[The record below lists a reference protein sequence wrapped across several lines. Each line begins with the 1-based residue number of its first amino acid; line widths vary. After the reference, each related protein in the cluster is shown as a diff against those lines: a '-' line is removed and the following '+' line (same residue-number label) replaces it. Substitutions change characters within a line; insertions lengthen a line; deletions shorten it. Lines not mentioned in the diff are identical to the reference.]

1 MGRPTKPKPT
11 ATFTNEE
18 VPIKNKKQQIC
29 SIIKRKTKE
38 KFLSES
44 QKEYYEKLVNNQITI
59 CSGPAGVGKSYIA
72 MKCAVDL
79 LSDPNTPYEKIII
92 VRPAVEAEEKLGSL
106 PGGVEEKLDPYIFPS
121 YYLLNKIIGKDT
133 REKLKEIEAIEVFAL
148 AYMRGMNIDNS
159 ILIFEEAQN
168 STPSQMK
175 LLLTRIGFNSKFFI
189 SGDLEQFDR
198 HKDKT
203 QTGLW
208 DALKKFQNMNDI
220 GVFEFKSTDTLK
232 KIQQEYEKWYLNNP
246 FRDENEEDDFKYEV
260 LSELTTL
267 DIFSH
272 LKFRSEDELY
282 DFLYKEHTMEI
293 FGHAGSVEPS
303 GLVELNEFYLDVR
316 ESHDIIVVSDEIGKS
331 KPASLFFIS
340 KFGCLVESVKFYS
353 ESTINSL
360 WDSVDILLTANPK
373 LLLNHPKN
381 KIVIKFNTTYNN
393 DVESEFYIS
402 SLKELKTKI
411 QEII

>member
-1 MGRPTKPKPT
+1 M
-11 ATFTNEE
+11 
-18 VPIKNKKQQIC
+18 
-29 SIIKRKTKE
+29 
-38 KFLSES
+38 
-44 QKEYYEKLVNNQITI
+44 
-59 CSGPAGVGKSYIA
+59 
-72 MKCAVDL
+72 
-79 LSDPNTPYEKIII
+79 
-92 VRPAVEAEEKLGSL
+92 
-106 PGGVEEKLDPYIFPS
+106 
-121 YYLLNKIIGKDT
+121 
-133 REKLKEIEAIEVFAL
+133 
-148 AYMRGMNIDNS
+148 
-159 ILIFEEAQN
+159 
-168 STPSQMK
+168 
-175 LLLTRIGFNSKFFI
+175 RIGIELN
-189 SGDLEQFDR
+189 
-198 HKDKT
+198 
-203 QTGLW
+203 
-208 DALKKFQNMNDI
+208 
-220 GVFEFKSTDTLK
+220 GVLRDTLK

-267 DIFSH
+267 NISNH

-303 GLVELNEFYLDVR
+303 GLVELNEFYLDLR

-340 KFGCLVESVKFYS
+340 KFGCLVETVKFYS

-381 KIVIKFNTTYNN
+381 KIVIKFNTIYNE
-393 DVESEFYIS
+393 DIESEFNIS

-411 QEII
+411 QEIT

>member
-1 MGRPTKPKPT
+1 L
-11 ATFTNEE
+11 N
-18 VPIKNKKQQIC
+18 
-29 SIIKRKTKE
+29 
-38 KFLSES
+38 
-44 QKEYYEKLVNNQITI
+44 
-59 CSGPAGVGKSYIA
+59 GV
-72 MKCAVDL
+72 L
-79 LSDPNTPYEKIII
+79 
-92 VRPAVEAEEKLGSL
+92 R
-106 PGGVEEKLDPYIFPS
+106 
-121 YYLLNKIIGKDT
+121 
-133 REKLKEIEAIEVFAL
+133 
-148 AYMRGMNIDNS
+148 
-159 ILIFEEAQN
+159 
-168 STPSQMK
+168 
-175 LLLTRIGFNSKFFI
+175 
-189 SGDLEQFDR
+189 
-198 HKDKT
+198 
-203 QTGLW
+203 
-208 DALKKFQNMNDI
+208 
-220 GVFEFKSTDTLK
+220 DTLK

-381 KIVIKFNTTYNN
+381 KIVIKFNTTYNS
-393 DVESEFYIS
+393 DVESEFHIS

>member
-1 MGRPTKPKPT
+1 MKIGIEL
-11 ATFTNEE
+11 N
-18 VPIKNKKQQIC
+18 
-29 SIIKRKTKE
+29 
-38 KFLSES
+38 
-44 QKEYYEKLVNNQITI
+44 
-59 CSGPAGVGKSYIA
+59 GV
-72 MKCAVDL
+72 L
-79 LSDPNTPYEKIII
+79 
-92 VRPAVEAEEKLGSL
+92 R
-106 PGGVEEKLDPYIFPS
+106 
-121 YYLLNKIIGKDT
+121 
-133 REKLKEIEAIEVFAL
+133 
-148 AYMRGMNIDNS
+148 
-159 ILIFEEAQN
+159 
-168 STPSQMK
+168 
-175 LLLTRIGFNSKFFI
+175 
-189 SGDLEQFDR
+189 
-198 HKDKT
+198 
-203 QTGLW
+203 
-208 DALKKFQNMNDI
+208 
-220 GVFEFKSTDTLK
+220 DTLK

-267 DIFSH
+267 NISNH

-282 DFLYKEHTMEI
+282 GFLYKEHTMEI

-303 GLVELNEFYLDVR
+303 GLLELNEFYLDMR

-381 KIVIKFNTTYNN
+381 KIVIKFNTTYNEGI
-393 DVESEFYIS
+393 ESDFNIS

-411 QEII
+411 QEIA